1 MHYDLNRGE
10 CIFYFSVNAL
20 QSYIV
25 LATLPN
31 NLIEICIFLGNSHIA
46 FIAKYNDNV

>member
-10 CIFYFSVNAL
+10 CIIYFSVNAL

-31 NLIEICIFLGNSHIA
+31 KLIHYYI
-46 FIAKYNDNV
+46 FIAEITQNYLNQIQYKN